1 MLFSR
6 LWLSAWGKEIWKLK
20 KEYMHRDALI
30 DRQSILF

>member
-1 MLFSR
+1 MLFSG
-6 LWLSAWGKEIWKLK
+6 LWITALAVEIWKLK